1 MSVKYAWRP
10 GSRVSIDADK
20 AGREL
25 ARIEKSEGEL
35 TPTAVLDRAR
45 SANSSLHGH
54 FEWDDSVAA
63 EQHRLSQ
70 AGDLIR
76 SITVDVTH
84 SNIEPAKTVRAFV
97 SVQRPTGRFYMGT
110 ERAMADVDIR
120 KQVLQRAWS
129 ELSSFRQRYADLEE
143 LAGVFAAMDKAK
155 ATSRSDV
162 AA

>member
-54 FEWDDSVAA
+54 FEWDDNIAA

-70 AGDLIR
+70 AGELIR
-76 SITVDVTH
+76 SIVIDVTH
-84 SNIEPAKTVRAFV
+84 SNVEPPKATRAYV
-97 SVQRPTGRFYMGT
+97 SVQRESGRSYVAT
-110 ERAMADVDIR
+110 QTAMSDVELR
-120 KQVLQRAWS
+120 RQVLDRAWA
-129 ELSSFRQRYADLEE
+129 ELEAFRRKYGDMQE
-143 LAGVFAAMDKAK
+143 LAKVFAAMDR
-155 ATSRSDV
+155 SRPG
-162 AA
+162 A

>member
-25 ARIEKSEGEL
+25 ARIEKAEGEL

-45 SANSSLHGH
+45 SANSALHDH
-54 FEWDDSVAA
+54 FEWDDSKAA

-70 AGDLIR
+70 AGELIR

-84 SNIEPAKTVRAFV
+84 SNVEPAKTVRAFV
-97 SVQRPTGRFYMGT
+97 SVQREG
-110 ERAMADVDIR
+110 ERAYVG
-120 KQVLQRAWS
+120 LQRAMSDDDLRRQVLERAWA
-129 ELSSFRQRYADLEE
+129 ELLSFRKRYADLEE

-155 ATSRSDV
+155 A
-162 AA
+162 A

>member
-25 ARIEKSEGEL
+25 ARIEKAEGEL

-54 FEWDDSVAA
+54 FEWDDSIAA

-70 AGDLIR
+70 AGELIR
-76 SITVDVTH
+76 SITVDVTR
-84 SNIEPAKTVRAFV
+84 SNIEPTKTVRAFV
-97 SVQRPTGRFYMGT
+97 SVERPTGRSYMGV
-110 ERAMADVDIR
+110 ERAMSDQEIR
-120 KQVLQRAWS
+120 QQVLQRAWS

-143 LAGVFAAMDKAK
+143 LAGGFAAMDKAK
-155 ATSRSDV
+155 A
-162 AA
+162 A